1 MTDLQSVALAVWLRR
16 LNCYARYC
24 ILKNE
29 SRKGLFKI
37 FFFFCRATL
46 KREDWGN
53 EAVLSRRVFDAANLL
68 AHRVD
73 DARGQKR
80 TQRRFFARAGD
91 FFD

>member
-16 LNCYARYC
+16 LNCYVSYHTP
-24 ILKNE
+24 KNE
-29 SRKGLFKI
+29 LRKGLFKN
-37 FFFFCRATL
+37 FFLFFDGRRPKTS
-46 KREDWGN
+46 REPRLVGGN
-53 EAVLSRRVFDAANLL
+53 GAHLL

-80 TQRRFFARAGD
+80 TQRRFLAGARD

>member
-24 ILKNE
+24 TLKNE
-29 SRKGLFKI
+29 SRKGLFLI
-37 FFFFCRATL
+37 FFFFCQATL
-46 KREDWGN
+46 KREDWEN
-53 EAVLSRRVFDAANLL
+53 EAVLTRRVFGTANLL

-80 TQRRFFARAGD
+80 SQRRFFARAGD